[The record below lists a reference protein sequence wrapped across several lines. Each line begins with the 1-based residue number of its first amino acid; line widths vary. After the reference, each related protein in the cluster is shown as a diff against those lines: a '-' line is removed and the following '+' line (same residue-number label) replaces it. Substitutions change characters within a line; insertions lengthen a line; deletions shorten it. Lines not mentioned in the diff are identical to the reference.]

1 MEYSQVPSAPR
12 LAFAKLAR
20 LSTQAPMSIPLCATT
35 PAFVPQNS
43 LSSFDTFPRS
53 GHSSSY
59 GFPDYTET
67 RPVPPPRFYFKRANA
82 LRKDIVITDKG
93 VIRNA
98 IKIEEGFR
106 PNATP
111 YHNFWPM
118 FEASDY
124 DFVAEFRK
132 MGTDEK
138 IELLKDKEVEV
149 IVMLKTNDDEEKI
162 ESKKK
167 NNKSKKKYKSMD
179 KEGRASMAAADV
191 NGGEMQKE
199 VQGAAEGGGHSDAK
213 SIEQNAKPHTKKDQI
228 LGSKNGGAEV
238 ESVNNLGTANAKIT
252 TVIDTINALGP
263 DFARHTTFLWVTIDF
278 TGITP
283 PMGSVPTIPTG
294 PRAAATVNPNQP
306 MKFGP
311 NFELVTELVA
321 ALQVFTELKQMRIN
335 LRVREPSTGFPFTLQ
350 QLALVLPFYD
360 FGFTDWSVCYQNEM
374 LTSTVLIGDTEFP
387 MKWLDQ
393 KRRKVL
399 RARERKEVLGKRKEQ
414 SRTRGMF
421 SLLDFVKESRK

>member
-1 MEYSQVPSAPR
+1 MPPAPR

-20 LSTQAPMSIPLCATT
+20 LSTQAPMSKPLCATT
-35 PAFVPQNS
+35 SAFVPQKS
-43 LSSFDTFPRS
+43 LSSFDTLPRS

-124 DFVAEFRK
+124 DFVAEFREI
-132 MGTDEK
+132 GTDEK

-162 ESKKK
+162 EFKKGK
-167 NNKSKKKYKSMD
+167 NKSKKYYKSKD
-179 KEGRASMAAADV
+179 KERGASMAAGDI
-191 NGGEMQKE
+191 NGDMEKV
-199 VQGAAEGGGHSDAK
+199 VQGAAEGESHSDAK
-213 SIEQNAKPHTKKDQI
+213 LAAND
-228 LGSKNGGAEV
+228 GGAKV
-238 ESVNNLGTANAKIT
+238 EGVNNFGTANEKIT
-252 TVIDTINALGP
+252 TVIDTITALGP
-263 DFARHTTFLWVTIDF
+263 DFAKHTTSLWVTIDF
-278 TGITP
+278 TGINP
-283 PMGSVPTIPTG
+283 PLGSVPTIPTG
-294 PRAAATVNPNQP
+294 PRAAAKVNPNQP
-306 MKFGP
+306 ITFGP
-311 NFELVTELVA
+311 NFAFVTELVG
-321 ALQVFTELKQMRIN
+321 ALQVFTDLKQMRIN
-335 LRVREPSTGFPFTLQ
+335 LHVREPPTGFPFTLQ

-374 LTSTVLIGDTEFP
+374 LTATVLIGDTEFP

-393 KRRKVL
+393 KRRKIL
-399 RARERKEVLGKRKEQ
+399 HAREKKEALRKRGLNVNSSQAVFKEQ
-414 SRTRGMF
+414 RRTRDTF